1 MFSNAIEELESRTLF
16 NTITN
21 NGIGTGTFEYKDG
34 TGQIVRVVYHNV
46 VAELVFARV
55 SATTNQVVL
64 GDATPSF
71 ATEDGKDLFHIYVAS
86 AGPDSFITVA
96 EVPAVTANVR
106 PMQPYAGSVN
116 LSVFGIN
123 GLTGI
128 STAGSS
134 GGIYLGAK
142 TRDTPA
148 NINLEINRPIL
159 TNAFFGLGILGP
171 RPTTA

>member
-1 MFSNAIEELESRTLF
+1 
-16 NTITN
+16 
-21 NGIGTGTFEYKDG
+21 
-34 TGQIVRVVYHNV
+34 
-46 VAELVFARV
+46 
-55 SATTNQVVL
+55 
-64 GDATPSF
+64 
-71 ATEDGKDLFHIYVAS
+71 
-86 AGPDSFITVA
+86 
-96 EVPAVTANVR
+96 
-106 PMQPYAGSVN
+106 MQPYAGSVN

-159 TNAFFGLGILGP
+159 TNTFFGLGILGP
-171 RPTTA
+171 RPNNRLTAGLNVESGVDLGKFFWGGAVSGQVTIGGSMDTFYCGACSPATRAASSDSSRRSPTTSSSTATSTS

>member
-86 AGPDSFITVA
+86 AGPIRSLPSRKSPRSPRTCA
-96 EVPAVTANVR
+96 R
-106 PMQPYAGSVN
+106 CS
-116 LSVFGIN
+116 
-123 GLTGI
+123 
-128 STAGSS
+128 
-134 GGIYLGAK
+134 
-142 TRDTPA
+142 RTPA
-148 NINLEINRPIL
+148 
-159 TNAFFGLGILGP
+159 A
-171 RPTTA
+171 